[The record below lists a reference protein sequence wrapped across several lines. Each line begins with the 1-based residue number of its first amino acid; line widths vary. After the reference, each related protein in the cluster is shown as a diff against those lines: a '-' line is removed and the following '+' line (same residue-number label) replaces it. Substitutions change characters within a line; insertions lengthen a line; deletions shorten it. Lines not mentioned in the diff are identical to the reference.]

1 MGLRFSHFFQIVRL
15 RGERL
20 TEVNMWLVENSSK
33 QSYVLKP
40 TLPNISTEENQRKL
54 VMIGNITRYL
64 SPVSQEITLQYHYHY
79 YFSADTSVMTPHK
92 VKHFHSAIGVQCPD
106 CQHLVQY
113 DVTSG
118 QLNLRRKSVQYTIRF

>member
-1 MGLRFSHFFQIVRL
+1 MGLRFSYFFQTVRL

-20 TEVNMWLVENSSK
+20 TEVNVWLVQNSSK
-33 QSYVLKP
+33 Q
-40 TLPNISTEENQRKL
+40 
-54 VMIGNITRYL
+54 
-64 SPVSQEITLQYHYHY
+64 
-79 YFSADTSVMTPHK
+79 TPHK